1 MTSLYQA
8 TRLYLGNRNGDAPT
22 PTEIAMRALH
32 QIKPAGPSM
41 AETVLEAATD
51 AGDDMVAAACRRVLG

>member
-1 MTSLYQA
+1 
-8 TRLYLGNRNGDAPT
+8 
-22 PTEIAMRALH
+22 MRALH